1 LLYSVVYYLYTDKV
15 CFTTALVGR
24 QTGEVPECNAEA
36 AYAIADRFQLAGL
49 KTKAHKFLI
58 DTCCI
63 ANIVPCIL
71 GEFAIQ
77 YEEVGRG
84 YEEMFLCLWNR
95 LRMTDE
101 LPKFLLP
108 LEESD
113 DRGRASR
120 ANQRVW
126 ELMKGLCSP

>member
-1 LLYSVVYYLYTDKV
+1 MLLPTVFNLRGSRLRHTNSLL
-15 CFTTALVGR
+15 TLAAL
-24 QTGEVPECNAEA
+24 
-36 AYAIADRFQLAGL
+36 
-49 KTKAHKFLI
+49 
-58 DTCCI
+58 
-63 ANIVPCIL
+63 VPCIL

-84 YEEMFLCLWNR
+84 YEVMFFCLWNR

-108 LEESD
+108 LEERD

-120 ANQRVW
+120 ENQRVW